1 MESPSSQTSRLVLGT
16 AQLGMYYGV
25 ANKTGQPD
33 FITAESIVATA
44 WENGV
49 REFDTAQ
56 AYGESEKVLGQA
68 LHSLGKSNDA
78 RIISKIHPETDHN
91 RTESLRHAVESSLEN
106 LKVPKLFAL
115 MLHKEALLDLWEN
128 GLGERLKAMVED
140 GLVEQLGIS
149 VYSPELALS
158 ALRSD
163 GISMIQI
170 PSNLLDRRFEE
181 AGVFSESDRQ
191 GNYVYVRS
199 IFLQGLLLMD
209 PGRLPD
215 EVRFAAPTLKRVESL
230 AKRNGLSRQHL
241 AIGYA
246 RMAYRKAKIV
256 FGAETVEQVRENI
269 ANWKS
274 SIPEELPIVIQE
286 SFRNVDVKILSPDMW
301 KL

>member
-1 MESPSSQTSRLVLGT
+1 
-16 AQLGMYYGV
+16 
-25 ANKTGQPD
+25 
-33 FITAESIVATA
+33 
-44 WENGV
+44 
-49 REFDTAQ
+49 
-56 AYGESEKVLGQA
+56 
-68 LHSLGKSNDA
+68 
-78 RIISKIHPETDHN
+78 
-91 RTESLRHAVESSLEN
+91 
-106 LKVPKLFAL
+106 
-115 MLHKEALLDLWEN
+115 
-128 GLGERLKAMVED
+128 MVEA
-140 GLVEQLGIS
+140 GLVEQLGFS
-149 VYSPELALS
+149 LYSPELALS

-181 AGVFSESDRQ
+181 AGVFSESERQ
-191 GNYVYVRS
+191 GKHVYVRS

-230 AKRNGLSRQHL
+230 AKRNRLSRQHL

-269 ANWKS
+269 VNWKS

-286 SFRNVDVKILSPDMW
+286 SFRDIDVKILSPDMW

>member
-1 MESPSSQTSRLVLGT
+1 MQ
-16 AQLGMYYGV
+16 YGV
-25 ANKTGQPD
+25 ANKSGQPD

-68 LHSLGKSNDA
+68 LHSLGISNDA
-78 RIISKIHPETDHN
+78 RIISKIHPETNHN
-91 RTESLRHAVESSLEN
+91 RTESLRRAVERSLSN

-115 MLHKEALLDLWEN
+115 FLHKEELLNLWDH
-128 GLGERLKAMVED
+128 GLGDRLRAMEED

-149 VYSPELALS
+149 VYSPELALT

-163 GISMIQI
+163 GLSMIQI

-181 AGVFSESDRQ
+181 AGVFSESERQ
-191 GNYVYVRS
+191 GKPVYVRS

-215 EVRFAAPTLKRVESL
+215 EISFAAPTLKKVESL
-230 AKRNGLSRQHL
+230 AKKNGLSRQHL

-246 RMAYRKAKIV
+246 RMAYGKAKIV
-256 FGAETVEQVRENI
+256 FGAETAEQVRDNI
-269 ANWKS
+269 VNWKS
-274 SIPEELPIVIQE
+274 SIPEELSMVIQE
-286 SFRNVDVKILSPDMW
+286 LFRDVDFKILSPNLW
-301 KL
+301 QL

>member
-1 MESPSSQTSRLVLGT
+1 MESHSSQTSRLVLGT
-16 AQLGMYYGV
+16 AQLGMQYGV

-33 FITAESIVATA
+33 FITAESIVAAA

-78 RIISKIHPETDHN
+78 RIINKIHPETDHN
-91 RTESLRHAVESSLEN
+91 RTESLRHAVERSLEN

-115 MLHKEALLDLWEN
+115 MLHKEALLDLWDN
-128 GLGERLKAMVED
+128 GLGERLKAMVEA
-140 GLVEQLGIS
+140 GLVEQLGFS
-149 VYSPELALS
+149 LYSPELALS

-181 AGVFSESDRQ
+181 AGVFSESERQ
-191 GNYVYVRS
+191 GKHVYVRS

-230 AKRNGLSRQHL
+230 AKKNRLSRQHL

-286 SFRNVDVKILSPDMW
+286 SFRDVDVKILSPNMW

>member
-1 MESPSSQTSRLVLGT
+1 
-16 AQLGMYYGV
+16 MYYGV

-33 FITAESIVATA
+33 FITAESIVAAA
-44 WENGV
+44 WENAV

-68 LHSLGKSNDA
+68 LHSLGKSSDA
-78 RIISKIHPETDHN
+78 RIINKIHPETDHN
-91 RTESLRHAVESSLEN
+91 RTESLRHAVERSLEN

-115 MLHKEALLDLWEN
+115 MLHKEALLDLWDN

-149 VYSPELALS
+149 VYSPELAL
-158 ALRSD
+158 LRSD

-181 AGVFSESDRQ
+181 AGVFSESERQ
-191 GNYVYVRS
+191 GKHVYVRS

-215 EVRFAAPTLKRVESL
+215 EVRFAGSTLR
-230 AKRNGLSRQHL
+230 RP
-241 AIGYA
+241 YA
-246 RMAYRKAKIV
+246 
-256 FGAETVEQVRENI
+256 
-269 ANWKS
+269 
-274 SIPEELPIVIQE
+274 QE
-286 SFRNVDVKILSPDMW
+286 SGVSG
-301 KL
+301 

>member
-33 FITAESIVATA
+33 FITAESIVAAA

-91 RTESLRHAVESSLEN
+91 RTESLRHAVERSLEN

-115 MLHKEALLDLWEN
+115 MLHKEALLDLWDN

-158 ALRSD
+158 ALKSD

-191 GNYVYVRS
+191 GEHVYVRS

-230 AKRNGLSRQHL
+230 AKRNRLSRQHL

-269 ANWKS
+269 VNWKS

-286 SFRNVDVKILSPDMW
+286 SFRDIDVKILSPDMW